1 MKLLPLILRTLALLL
16 LLGSRGATADYP
28 IEVIQLESRPLEEV
42 LPVIR
47 PLLGAGGT
55 ATGMGNNL
63 VIKASPE
70 DVCAVRKL
78 LAEIDRPPRR
88 LLITVSTEGS
98 RTRGSSG
105 YSAGADIRAG
115 DGQISIN
122 SPGYP
127 VDESRARLYIHD
139 NEGARTRTAGQMVQ
153 ALEGRPAF
161 IAGGSTVPV
170 PEVERYVVNGR
181 VHERRVTRMVD
192 ASSGFYVVPRLS
204 GEHVTLEI
212 HQRDDRPG
220 MHRGVINPQSTDTVV
235 RGRLGEWLSLGGIS
249 SASNSSQGGFGRS
262 QTSRQSVDRQIEV
275 RVECLDCN

>member
-1 MKLLPLILRTLALLL
+1 
-16 LLGSRGATADYP
+16 
-28 IEVIQLESRPLEEV
+28 IQLDSRPLEEV

-55 ATGMGNNL
+55 ATGMGSNL

-70 DVCAVRKL
+70 DVRAVRKL

-88 LLITVSTEGS
+88 LRITVSTEGS

-105 YSAGADIRAG
+105 YSAGADIRTG
-115 DGQISIN
+115 DGQFSIN

-127 VDESRARLYIHD
+127 VDESRARVRIHD
-139 NEGARTRTAGQMVQ
+139 ADGTRTRSAGQMVQ
-153 ALEGRPAF
+153 VLEGRPAF
-161 IAGGSTVPV
+161 IAGGSSIPV

-220 MHRGVINPQSTDTVV
+220 RYRGVINTQSTDTVV
-235 RGRLGEWLSLGGIS
+235 RGRLGEWISLGGIS

-262 QTSRQSVDRQIEV
+262 HTSRQSVDRQIEV
-275 RVECLDCN
+275 RVECMDCN